1 MTYQEIMTMMQET
14 GLPFAYDHFA
24 EGESSDPPF
33 ADFLFPSSDNFGA
46 DGLVYVK
53 INQLRIELYTDYKQ
67 PDIENNVETVL
78 DQHGLFYDKAEVWIA
93 SERLYEVAYTM
104 EVLNHDC

>member
-24 EGESSDPPF
+24 EGESPDPPF
-33 ADFLFPSSDNFGA
+33 AVFLFPSSDNFGA